1 MRPNPT
7 GLPKSRGDFD
17 RYAGGNISYEQRNVQ
32 VHIVGCG
39 SLFGRDQAGVFVGV
53 DYFEIRFNDRLQNP
67 VEDGVGSS
75 ARDEG
80 LSLRGNRR
88 ATVE

>member
-1 MRPNPT
+1 M
-7 GLPKSRGDFD
+7 
-17 RYAGGNISYEQRNVQ
+17 GGS
-32 VHIVGCG
+32 GF
-39 SLFGRDQAGVFVGV
+39 FGRDKAGVFVGV

-67 VEDGVGSS
+67 VEDGVGNS